1 MHDCVCNANC
11 TGQTIGL
18 CRHGGIAGADQR
30 QVFLSGCFSQMCLNG
45 IHRKGTGNLASVAP
59 AHSVTDD
66 IESKWRIYDKTILV
80 VRPLE
85 PGIGF
90 RAMQSFECQT
100 IPLLGRETLQA
111 GAELACEFIRAPI
124 AVRQLFL

>member
-1 MHDCVCNANC
+1 MHDGVRNTDCAGETV
-11 TGQTIGL
+11 GW
-18 CRHGGIAGADQR
+18 CRHRGIIGTNQR
-30 QVFLSGCFSQMCLNG
+30 QVCLLSCFYQMCLNS
-45 IHRKGTGNLASVAP
+45 IHRKGTGNLAGVAP
-59 AHSVTDD
+59 THSITDD
-66 IESKWRIYDKTILV
+66 IESKWRIRDKTILV

-85 PGIGF
+85 PDIGF

>member
-1 MHDCVCNANC
+1 MHDGVCNTDCAGE
-11 TGQTIGL
+11 TVGR
-18 CRHGGIAGADQR
+18 CRHRGITGTNQR
-30 QVFLSGCFSQMCLNG
+30 QICLLGCFSQMCLNG
-45 IHRKGTGNLASVAP
+45 FHRKGAGHLAGVAP

-66 IESKWRIYDKTILV
+66 IEPKWRIGDKTILV

-85 PGIGF
+85 PGVGF
-90 RAMQSFECQT
+90 CAMQSFECQT
-100 IPLLGRETLQA
+100 IPPLGRKTLQA